1 MRCNLIIEMKSLIVT
16 ITNENGHVTGE
27 YTVECVE
34 RPGLDSEEYDSR
46 YTIDLI
52 RAAAERHE
60 YLSDFQQPSPLSSV
74 SATFYWQNPKQ
85 AIRLNNVNELWQEVH
100 TLLLGARLNFATA
113 RMLKRLEDEHSEATN
128 TDAHARFE
136 LHLDKMERFHLA
148 VFEMARVEDLIVR
161 MMYEFFGDGFIDVD
175 ETKDGWEKKLTWD
188 NMKEEL
194 NKRGKPDKN
203 PHQGVEAMDDTEYQ
217 KLMEV
222 IRRYRSPEVLELVR
236 YRDIRTHRVAPSV
249 DHPELA
255 VEVFAAGALTAGT
268 PTRILMT
275 RRNAEYQFL
284 DLYSHAKKV
293 YAHLLRMLLELNEI
307 IHA

>member
-1 MRCNLIIEMKSLIVT
+1 MNTCPTSRNL
-16 ITNENGHVTGE
+16 
-27 YTVECVE
+27 
-34 RPGLDSEEYDSR
+34 P
-46 YTIDLI
+46 
-52 RAAAERHE
+52 
-60 YLSDFQQPSPLSSV
+60 PLSSV
-74 SATFYWQNPKQ
+74 SATFHSENPKQ

-113 RMLKRLEDEHSEATN
+113 RMLKRLEDEHCAATN
-128 TDAHARFE
+128 ADVNARFE

-161 MMYEFFGDGFIDVD
+161 ILYEFFGDGFIDVD
-175 ETKDGWEKKLTWD
+175 ETKDDWQKRLTWD
-188 NMKEEL
+188 NMKDEL

-203 PHQGVEAMDDTEYQ
+203 PHRGLNALSDSEYETLMD
-217 KLMEV
+217 V
-222 IRRYRSPEVLELVR
+222 IRRYRSPEVLDLIR

-255 VEVFAAGALTAGT
+255 VEVCAAGALTAGT
-268 PTRILMT
+268 PTPILTM
-275 RRNAEYQFL
+275 RADPDFQFL
-284 DLYSHAKKV
+284 DLYGQASKA

>member
-34 RPGLDSEEYDSR
+34 RPGLDSEDYDSR
-46 YTIDLI
+46 YTIDLV

-60 YLSDFQQPSPLSSV
+60 YLSDFQEPPSLSSV
-74 SATFYWQNPKQ
+74 SATFYLENPKQ

-113 RMLKRLEDEHSEATN
+113 RMLKSLEDEHSEATN
-128 TDAHARFE
+128 TDVNARFE

-203 PHQGVEAMDDTEYQ
+203 PHPGVEAMGESEYQ
-217 KLMEV
+217 KLM
-222 IRRYRSPEVLELVR
+222 
-236 YRDIRTHRVAPSV
+236 
-249 DHPELA
+249 
-255 VEVFAAGALTAGT
+255 
-268 PTRILMT
+268 
-275 RRNAEYQFL
+275 
-284 DLYSHAKKV
+284 
-293 YAHLLRMLLELNEI
+293 
-307 IHA
+307 